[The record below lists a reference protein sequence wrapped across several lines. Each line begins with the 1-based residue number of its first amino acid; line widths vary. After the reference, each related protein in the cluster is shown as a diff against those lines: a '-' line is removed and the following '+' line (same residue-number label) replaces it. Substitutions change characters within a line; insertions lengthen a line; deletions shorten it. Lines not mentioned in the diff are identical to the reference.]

1 MAATVVLFF
10 ALAFGWYRSTNL
22 EISELTMADLSEPW
36 SEDQIADFFQI
47 YASGPQMTAY
57 LIEER
62 GDESPLYLGR
72 TLVCSALSPVPVIGK
87 AFREGSGVNIL
98 NMLIYHDPEI
108 SDQLISYDAEL
119 YINFHIPGIV
129 AGYALLG
136 WLVRCCQGRFLRASQ
151 AIENYSWMLVT
162 LWLVF
167 PGSLPV
173 ISQMCVYFFWPLYG
187 YFAFKWIHQIRFGE
201 LGPSFQG
208 ARTVCPRLL
217 SRPIRAHRNSFL

>member
-1 MAATVVLFF
+1 MNFSYNRGSLVAPVLAVAAAYSVHVRRISFLAVGVAATVVLFF

-22 EISELTMADLSEPW
+22 EISELTLADLSEPW

-62 GDESPLYLGR
+62 GDGSPLYLGR

-87 AFREGSGVNIL
+87 AFREESGVNIL

-136 WLVRCCQGRFLRASQ
+136 WLVRCCQGRFLGAAAR
-151 AIENYSWMLVT
+151 AIESYA
-162 LWLVF
+162 WLTR
-167 PGSLPV
+167 
-173 ISQMCVYFFWPLYG
+173 WPCG
-187 YFAFKWIHQIRFGE
+187 W
-201 LGPSFQG
+201 SFR
-208 ARTVCPRLL
+208 AVCR
-217 SRPIRAHRNSFL
+217 